1 MSEEGAECVVLVVED
16 HKGGIRNRED
26 LTKTVHDS
34 LAIFSFGTKNISGT
48 SLTRAGKM
56 CPYHAMNFD
65 RVKNVLQFLDIY
77 KDDLRFGKNLVEVRP
92 LLTSNF
98 AGEGM
103 QNIYFLLM
111 KL

>member
-1 MSEEGAECVVLVVED
+1 MLVVED
-16 HKGGIRNRED
+16 HKGSIRNRED

-34 LAIFSFGTKNISGT
+34 LAILSFGTENISGA

-77 KDDLRFGKNLVEVRP
+77 KEDLRFGKNLVEVRH

-103 QNIYFLLM
+103 QNIYFSLM

>member
-26 LTKTVHDS
+26 LAKTVHDS

-56 CPYHAMNFD
+56 CPYHAMNFG
-65 RVKNVLQFLDIY
+65 RVQNALLFLDMY
-77 KDDLRFGKNLVEVRP
+77 KDYLRFENN
-92 LLTSNF
+92 LLTSLLTFNHNTL
-98 AGEGM
+98 
-103 QNIYFLLM
+103 QDKRCKIYNSC
-111 KL
+111 